1 MSKHA
6 NSVTSN
12 AASKPT
18 INVKLKPGK
27 RIVATTGNQ
36 TDDVQHETITAELE
50 PELHHHM
57 IEIAAYYRAEH
68 RGFQGNNAIDDWLA
82 AEAEIGAHLST

>member
-1 MSKHA
+1 MAKQTH
-6 NSVTSN
+6 SVTSN
-12 AASKPT
+12 PASKPT
-18 INVKLKPGK
+18 IKVKPKSGK
-27 RIVATTGNQ
+27 RIAPIKGNQ

-57 IEIAAYYRAEH
+57 IEIAAYYRAEQ
-68 RGFQGNNAIDDWLA
+68 RGFQGGNPLDDWLA